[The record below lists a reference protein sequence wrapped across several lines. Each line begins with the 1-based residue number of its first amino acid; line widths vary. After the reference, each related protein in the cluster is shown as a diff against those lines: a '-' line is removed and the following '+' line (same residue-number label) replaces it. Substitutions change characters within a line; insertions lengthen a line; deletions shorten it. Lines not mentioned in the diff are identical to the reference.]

1 MTQKLTALTNI
12 FVPEVKPDEVYSLNY
27 LGKDFSFTGL
37 KALLAAAD
45 VSKAGD
51 RNARLASTTETGRE
65 AARTLLSKLLVSYIY
80 ERPLTDHLGNVD
92 SVMRI
97 NYDIDLAEYN
107 LIKQLTIGEL
117 KDRLL
122 KSTSKEASRIG
133 FGMTGVLAAAVTKIM
148 DVHEMIFV
156 AQKIERLSTARTTL
170 GVKGR
175 LSSRL
180 QPNHPTD
187 DLRSIT
193 YLTYAGLSTGGG
205 DALIGMNP
213 AIDTIDNISSV
224 LRHLDK
230 IRRKT
235 GAPTQI
241 CVLSHVKTQM
251 ACLALGVPVEIMF
264 QSLAGTE
271 QTNLTEFDFTVDL
284 LDEAYRTM
292 RDQGPLARV
301 AKQFM
306 YFETGQGSEFTYN
319 KHNGIDMATCEALCY
334 GLARRYDPFMVN
346 NVTGFIGP
354 ETHLD
359 NFEMILSNL
368 QDHFMGKLL
377 GLPMGMAPCYTLH
390 SNIGLDGQQMATQ
403 MLTAAGANFYMEV
416 CLNTD
421 RMLAYFDTSG
431 HDNQTL
437 REIYGKKPSEEYLQ
451 WAITKNIFA
460 LDSEGSVIRGKNWG
474 QPRMF
479 CESDLE
485 YNELLLATPSIPGFS
500 ADDHAGPRPTN
511 RVARELRLDQ
521 AIGRAAI
528 QCELDIPRI
537 NACTPFRV
545 LHTNACDKQSHLTS
559 PELGAFLN
567 ELSSSKL
574 APENSDVQI
583 IVADGL
589 SAEAVHANIPE
600 MIPILLDGFSAKKM
614 VTGQPIALAYGRVK
628 VGEHVAGLLNCK
640 IVVLLIGERPGG
652 SAIASR
658 SLSAYLLFRISDPWT
673 QSLAA
678 AFSKNPDIRFEYTV
692 ISNIYEAGLPPA
704 EAACFIVEKCEQI
717 LSQKAAGNRLESLGK
732 GLPGAQ

>member
-12 FVPEVKPDEVYSLNY
+12 FVPEVKADEVYSLHY
-27 LGKDFSFTGL
+27 LGKDFSFAGL

-51 RNARLASTTETGRE
+51 RNARLASQTETGRE
-65 AARTLLSKLLVSYIY
+65 AARTLLSKLSVSHLY
-80 ERPLTDHLGNVD
+80 ERPLADHQGNVD
-92 SVMRI
+92 SVMRV
-97 NYDIDLAEYN
+97 NYDVDLVQYN
-107 LIKQLTIGEL
+107 LIKSLTLGEL

-122 KSTSKEASRIG
+122 KSSSKEASSIG
-133 FGMTGVLAAAVTKIM
+133 FGMTGVIAAAVTKIM
-148 DVHEMIFV
+148 DVHELIFV
-156 AQKIERLSTARTTL
+156 AQKIERISKARTTL

-187 DLRSIT
+187 DLRSLT

-213 AIDTIDNISSV
+213 AIDTVDNISSV

-271 QTNLTEFDFTVDL
+271 QTNLTEFDFTVEL
-284 LDEAYRTM
+284 LDEAYRAM
-292 RDQGPLARV
+292 RDQGPLAQA

-451 WAITKNIFA
+451 WAISKNIFVLGA
-460 LDSEGSVIRGKNWG
+460 DGTVNRGKNWG

-500 ADDHAGPRPTN
+500 AGDHAGPRPTN

-537 NACTPFRV
+537 NASTPFRV
-545 LHTNACDKQSHLTS
+545 LHTKAMDKQSHLTS

-567 ELSSSKL
+567 EPSSSNL
-574 APENSDVQI
+574 VPENSDVQI

-600 MIPILLDGFSAKKM
+600 MIPILMDGFSAKKM
-614 VTGQPIALAYGRVK
+614 ATGKPIAIAYGRVK
-628 VGEHVAGLLNCK
+628 VGEHVATLLKCK
-640 IVVLLIGERPGG
+640 VAVILIGERPGG

-658 SLSAYLLFRISDPWT
+658 SLSAYLLYRISDPAT
-673 QSLAA
+673 QGLAA
-678 AFSKNPDIRFEYTV
+678 AFSKNPDIHFEYTV

-704 EAACFIVEKCEQI
+704 EAASAIVEKCEQI
-717 LSQKAAGNRLESLGK
+717 LSMKAAGNRLESLGG
-732 GLPGAQ
+732 GLRGPK